1 MRWSGPTTR
10 SWSAS
15 LPASAG
21 LTGSPSS
28 RASASRSGSCQQ
40 RGPSDAPPTSP
51 GLSDLRTRLVQARP
65 DPREQGV
72 LDLAHTVRPMPPRH
86 RRRLGLDGRQP
97 RVGALPMTTPVPMNV
112 VLRKDAEVAARV
124 AYATGRRDAM
134 LSFAEELQIL
144 SGQFLAVDDVIDAV
158 AKAAS
163 EFNDTITRLQEE
175 REVT

>member
-1 MRWSGPTTR
+1 
-10 SWSAS
+10 
-15 LPASAG
+15 
-21 LTGSPSS
+21 
-28 RASASRSGSCQQ
+28 
-40 RGPSDAPPTSP
+40 
-51 GLSDLRTRLVQARP
+51 
-65 DPREQGV
+65 
-72 LDLAHTVRPMPPRH
+72 
-86 RRRLGLDGRQP
+86 
-97 RVGALPMTTPVPMNV
+97 MTTPVPMNV

-175 REVT
+175 REVTPAEAARARIIVPS